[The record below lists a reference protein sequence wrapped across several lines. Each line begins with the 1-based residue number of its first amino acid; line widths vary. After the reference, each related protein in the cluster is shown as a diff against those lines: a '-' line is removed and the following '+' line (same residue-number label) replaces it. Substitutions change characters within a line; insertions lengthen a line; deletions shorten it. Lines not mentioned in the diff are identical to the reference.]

1 MTDRSI
7 LFVGAMNFDARSD
20 PQNTQIGLFIE
31 RPETARPAVK
41 LFEVLKPQG
50 TCPLRLVRD
59 GKGHLEWMS
68 EEGGRRT
75 VLTEEPNSA
84 DGDRILLGLPA
95 LLPPDRLL

>member
-50 TCPLRLVRD
+50 ICPLRRATLQ
-59 GKGHLEWMS
+59 HCL
-68 EEGGRRT
+68 
-75 VLTEEPNSA
+75 SA
-84 DGDRILLGLPA
+84 VSQV
-95 LLPPDRLL
+95 

>member
-1 MTDRSI
+1 MSSARHAPAGASVSASTKVVRLRAKAAVTDRSI

-50 TCPLRLVRD
+50 TCPLRLTTIQRC
-59 GKGHLEWMS
+59 L
-68 EEGGRRT
+68 
-75 VLTEEPNSA
+75 SA
-84 DGDRILLGLPA
+84 VSLGLT
-95 LLPPDRLL
+95 